1 MVKNKSSSSSS
12 SSSTNASDVTTPTMS
27 SKKTSPDDGMYLY
40 FSAMG
45 KSEEKKAALA
55 ELMYTDELRRL
66 NAADDLAER
75 KLCLEE
81 QKQKM
86 AEETL
91 ALEVAKFNAR
101 HEKY

>member
-1 MVKNKSSSSSS
+1 MAKNKSSSSSS
-12 SSSTNASDVTTPTMS
+12 SSSASSSDAMTPTMS
-27 SKKTSPDDGMYLY
+27 SVKTSPDDGMYLY

-45 KSEEKKAALA
+45 KSEEKKSALA
-55 ELMYTDELRRL
+55 ELMYTNELRRSA
-66 NAADDLAER
+66 AADDLAER

-81 QKQKM
+81 QRQKM
-86 AEETL
+86 AEEAL